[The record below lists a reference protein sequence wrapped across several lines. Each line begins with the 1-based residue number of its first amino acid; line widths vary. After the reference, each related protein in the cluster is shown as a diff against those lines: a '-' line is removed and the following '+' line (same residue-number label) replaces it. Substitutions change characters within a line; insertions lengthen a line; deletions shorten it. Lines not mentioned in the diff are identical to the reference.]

1 MTFLKHSS
9 STSLQTATMNMDMER
24 ARKEFDQLATE
35 MDDRASSNAPFTQME
50 LQQMQQSFY
59 NLFQDKLNDTT
70 KDTIESMWKELEIL
84 IQMYG
89 HLSHKEWTQTKTSSE
104 ILTNILLPNDDGLT
118 DDFKHM
124 FHRVLSEG
132 NWENALSHAQQ
143 QHCNSQYAEN
153 NNNNNKPWAVLVTGV
168 NGIRKTT
175 SIYQPWFPTLL
186 QEALVSPSSN
196 SQSAAKVPLSLLLP
210 NGQNSFF
217 RQLDHMI
224 ATISNYNFQ
233 QLYEFTSQSHDFNI
247 SSTESSSSTSSSTNP
262 PSKEIIQLYSN
273 YKASIFKRYRTLSEI
288 LGITLIQQAMKQ
300 KLNVMI
306 ETSGRDVAM
315 FHYIDMFFPN
325 EEYNKLVLHFEI
337 NDLGCAEESVDKRM
351 VREMEDGVKVLLQ
364 SSSISS
370 DSTSDNKGGGGV
382 NIRDLINVNAGGPY
396 GSEVL
401 SGIQRDSDAV
411 WSSIVENEGSDNDEP
426 KKVGHDWFKASI
438 KINASA
444 NQDWTARAILP
455 NGDEGQVFT
464 FEAPRQV

>member
-24 ARKEFDQLATE
+24 ARKQFDQLATE

-59 NLFQDKLNDTT
+59 NLFQDKLTDTPCSNDNTST
-70 KDTIESMWKELEIL
+70 KDTIENMWKELEIL
-84 IQMYG
+84 IQKYG
-89 HLSHKEWTQTKTSSE
+89 HLSHKDWAQTKTSSE
-104 ILTNILLPNDDGLT
+104 ILTNILLPNNDGLT
-118 DDFKHM
+118 DDFKNM
-124 FHRVLSEG
+124 FYRVLNEG
-132 NWENALSHAQQ
+132 NWESALSHA
-143 QHCNSQYAEN
+143 AE

-175 SIYQPWFPTLL
+175 SIYQSWFPTLL
-186 QEALVSPSSN
+186 QEALVLPSSN
-196 SQSAAKVPLSLLLP
+196 NQLTTEAPSSLLLP
-210 NGQNSFF
+210 TGQNSFF

-247 SSTESSSSTSSSTNP
+247 SSTESSSSSLSSSVNP

-337 NDLGCAEESVDKRM
+337 NDLGRAEESVDKRM

-364 SSSISS
+364 
-370 DSTSDNKGGGGV
+370 GGGV
-382 NIRDLINVNAGGPY
+382 NVRDLIDVNAGGPY

-401 SGIQRDSDAV
+401 SGIQKDSDAV
-411 WSSIVENEGSDNDEP
+411 WSSIIENQGSDNDEP

-455 NGDEGQVFT
+455 NGDEGEVFT
-464 FEAPRQV
+464 FEALT